1 MILTIENIGV
11 LKHIEIDLSKK
22 FILFCGPN
30 NTGKTYVSYI
40 LYAFFDLFQ
49 KALPKS
55 IGQFIKE
62 LETKGEF
69 SIDKTYIQ
77 KHINQTCNDVK
88 SQLSIIFGIA
98 NDSCETLF
106 KNFKI
111 NCTYTDDD
119 FNHALRRGITTWYKV
134 DNSLIKIYKE
144 KTNTFIKLTIT
155 NTETNQTISSLP
167 KSDSNLF
174 TNIIASNVN
183 GIINYLTFGT
193 VYAPR
198 MLTVERNSIYT
209 FKTELSISRNE
220 LIDQLQQSA
229 AKTDSELLNIINSSS
244 RRYPLAIRNS
254 LRIANDL
261 ENLQKQTS
269 DYSEIA
275 KEIEQGLLGGNV
287 SVSQNGDVEF
297 HASGMADNQS
307 LPFHLSS
314 SIVKTMASLVIYL
327 KHLAHKGDTL
337 IIDEPEMNFHPDV
350 QVLLAQIFAKLS
362 NQGLQIVISTHSDYI
377 IREVNNMIMAGC
389 LIERGQSEEASKAGY
404 QPDCTLKKDN
414 VEVQFFHQTSK
425 DIIATRLP
433 IDDDGFAVETIDNVI
448 IRQNQ
453 RAEYL
458 YDCLNQSS
466 K

>member
-1 MILTIENIGV
+1 MILTIENLGA

-40 LYAFFDLFQ
+40 LYSFIYLFSRFHPKNLLSQFFKD
-49 KALPKS
+49 
-55 IGQFIKE
+55 
-62 LETKGEF
+62 LETKGE
-69 SIDKTYIQ
+69 INLKKEYIE
-77 KHINQTCNDVK
+77 KYIETACDNFK
-88 SQLSIIFGIA
+88 SDIPTIFGISDE
-98 NDSCETLF
+98 NSENLF
-106 KNFKI
+106 KDFKI
-111 NCTYTDDD
+111 RLSYTDED
-119 FNHALRRGITTWYKV
+119 YKHTLHRSV
-134 DNSLIKIYKE
+134 NTFTKSGTNLIKFEKE
-144 KTNTFIKLTIT
+144 QDSTTIKIT
-155 NTETNQTISSLP
+155 VIDTETQQ
-167 KSDSNLF
+167 
-174 TNIIASNVN
+174 IIAFSPQIYSNFLLHFTW
-183 GIINYLTFGT
+183 IIKSVILGYYEF
-193 VYAPR
+193 PR

-229 AKTDSELLNIINSSS
+229 DKTDSELLNIINSST

-269 DYSEIA
+269 DYSEIS

-389 LIERGQSEEASKAGY
+389 LIERGQSKEASKAGY